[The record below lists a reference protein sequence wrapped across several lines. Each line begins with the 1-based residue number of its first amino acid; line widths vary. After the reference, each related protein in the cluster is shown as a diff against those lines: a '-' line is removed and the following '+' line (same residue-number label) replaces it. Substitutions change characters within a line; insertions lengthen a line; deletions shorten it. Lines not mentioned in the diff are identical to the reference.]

1 MRDRG
6 RVDISR
12 EPGPRTNCVSLCLLR
27 TPSSL
32 PSPSS
37 TTPTRNYER
46 QTRLRCVRGA
56 LFLHLQEL
64 ANRGKV
70 MRFVYDVTSGVMN
83 AARRCP
89 RDGQDML
96 SPTGKRATLKW
107 EAVSVLHGQT
117 GRKHSGMA

>member
-46 QTRLRCVRGA
+46 QTRLR
-56 LFLHLQEL
+56 
-64 ANRGKV
+64 
-70 MRFVYDVTSGVMN
+70 YDISSGFTDIH
-83 AARRCP
+83 ASRRSSC
-89 RDGQDML
+89 GH
-96 SPTGKRATLKW
+96 
-107 EAVSVLHGQT
+107 HGDAFRQT
-117 GRKHSGMA
+117 GARQHPQRGGEKSL